1 LTPVNAPS
9 QGARDALRMLFFA
22 LNRSDELGR
31 AIAAAGGFAVSS
43 HEEREFDGGEHKARP
58 LISVRGKDVF
68 VLHTLNGEAGASAN
82 DKLCRLL
89 FFLATCREN
98 GAARVTAIAPYL
110 AYSRKDRQTKPGDPV
125 TTRYVAAL
133 FEAVQTDCVVTI
145 DVHNLAAFQNAF
157 HCRTLHLDTAQLFA
171 AEILARCGEAPAAVF
186 SPDGGGIKRAEL
198 LRETLLQMRG
208 GPVDFGFME
217 KRRSGGMVSGS
228 LFAGDVAGRE
238 VWVVDDMIV
247 GGGTMLRAAQA
258 CRAHG
263 AARVHL
269 LAAHPLLSQGAPAL
283 LDDPAIDS
291 ITVTD
296 TAHCPELAVARL
308 GGRLRRLS
316 VAPMLAEAILR
327 LHRPRPD
334 DLLTGAAADP
344 VEDF

>member
-1 LTPVNAPS
+1 
-9 QGARDALRMLFFA
+9 MLFFA
-22 LNRSDELGR
+22 LNRSDALGR
-31 AIAAAGGFAVSS
+31 AVAAAGGFCVAK

-58 LISVRGKDVF
+58 LTCVHGKDVW
-68 VLHTLNGEAGASAN
+68 VLHTLNGEPGASAN

-89 FFLATCREN
+89 FFLAACREN
-98 GAARVTAIAPYL
+98 GAASVTAIAPYL

-157 HCRTLHLDTAQLFA
+157 RCRTLHLDTGRMFA
-171 AEILARCGEAPAAVF
+171 AEILARRGEAPIAVV

-198 LRETLLQMRG
+198 LRETLVQMSE

-217 KRRSGGMVSGS
+217 KRRSGGAVSGS
-228 LFAGDVAGRE
+228 LFAGDVSGRE
-238 VWVVDDMIV
+238 VWIVDDMIV
-247 GGGTMLRAAQA
+247 GGGTMLRAALA

-269 LAAHPLLSQGAPAL
+269 LAAHPLFSPDAAAL

-296 TAHCPELAVARL
+296 TAPCPEAAAARL
-308 GGRLRRLS
+308 GGRLHRLS
-316 VAPMLAEAILR
+316 VAPMLAEAILQ
-327 LHRPRPD
+327 LHHPCPNG
-334 DLLTGAAADP
+334 LPAAANADS
-344 VEDF
+344 VGGF